1 MTIVRADDED
11 SMDINAFDSM
21 EEELKLLE
29 DQTNHC
35 LAKLEGT
42 MFNSA
47 QVETLHNVIAL
58 KKN

>member
-42 MFNSA
+42 MFKSA